1 MQVNM
6 SAPID
11 MDFIRLISDGDVEF
25 ELELLETFV
34 EDTKV
39 HIDAAKSAIAADDYM
54 ALQRET
60 HHMKGA
66 SGNVG
71 AHAIQELAS
80 SLEQQAKQE
89 SLQEAEIKL
98 AQLESHLGEVE
109 EFMHSYAQQV

>member
-1 MQVNM
+1 MDT
-6 SAPID
+6 PID

-25 ELELLETFV
+25 EIELLETFV

-39 HIDAAKSAIAADDYM
+39 HIDAAKNAIAVSDFM

-71 AHAIQELAS
+71 ANAIQELAS
-80 SLEQQAKQE
+80 ELEQQAKQE
-89 SLQEAEIKL
+89 SLQDAETKISKL
-98 AQLESHLGEVE
+98 ETHLAEVE
-109 EFMHSYAQQV
+109 VFMHKYAQQV